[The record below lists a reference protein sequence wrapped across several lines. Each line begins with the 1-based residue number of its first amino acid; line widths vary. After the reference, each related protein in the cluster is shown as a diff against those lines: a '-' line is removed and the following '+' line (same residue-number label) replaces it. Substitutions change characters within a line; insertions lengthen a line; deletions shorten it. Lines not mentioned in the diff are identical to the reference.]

1 MDTVIRAQTR
11 IKDIKRITLKLP
23 RIRCSFPTLF
33 PPFFGVDRSKNLRT
47 NFPKLFPLSLS
58 LCLSSQQISFHSLC
72 RILHF
77 CDWEKSQRIEKR
89 FTYTRS
95 TCCWRE
101 ERKEGRKEG
110 SRDSIKIRLETGCGR
125 TTLILV
131 ELILK
136 INRIFVVPPMIL
148 LFSPGGREGGDGLL
162 DVTILAE

>member
-1 MDTVIRAQTR
+1 MLLSYFISAIFRSRSLEKSPNQLSQT
-11 IKDIKRITLKLP
+11 LP
-23 RIRCSFPTLF
+23 
-33 PPFFGVDRSKNLRT
+33 
-47 NFPKLFPLSLS
+47 SLS
-58 LCLSSQQISFHSLC
+58 LCLSSQQISFRSL
-72 RILHF
+72 RSEFFTSVI
-77 CDWEKSQRIEKR
+77 EKNSQRIGKR

-95 TCCWRE
+95 TCCWRALE

>member
-1 MDTVIRAQTR
+1 MLLSYLISAIFRSRSLEKPPNQTLSQ
-11 IKDIKRITLKLP
+11 TLP
-23 RIRCSFPTLF
+23 S
-33 PPFFGVDRSKNLRT
+33 
-47 NFPKLFPLSLS
+47 LSLS
-58 LCLSSQQISFHSLC
+58 LSLFAANIVSVSLQ

-95 TCCWRE
+95 TCCWWALE

>member
-1 MDTVIRAQTR
+1 MLLSYLISAIFRSRSLEKPPNQLSQT
-11 IKDIKRITLKLP
+11 LP
-23 RIRCSFPTLF
+23 S
-33 PPFFGVDRSKNLRT
+33 
-47 NFPKLFPLSLS
+47 LSLS
-58 LCLSSQQISFHSLC
+58 LSLFAANIVSFASQ

-95 TCCWRE
+95 TCCWRALE

>member
-1 MDTVIRAQTR
+1 MLLSYLISAIFRSRSLEKSPNQLSQT
-11 IKDIKRITLKLP
+11 LP
-23 RIRCSFPTLF
+23 S
-33 PPFFGVDRSKNLRT
+33 
-47 NFPKLFPLSLS
+47 LSLS
-58 LCLSSQQISFHSLC
+58 LSLFAANIVSFSLQ

>member
-47 NFPKLFPLSLS
+47 NFPKLFPLSLFVS
-58 LCLSSQQISFHSLC
+58 LRSKYRFSLFAANSSLLWLRKKPKNREEIYIHAFDL
-72 RILHF
+72 LLAG
-77 CDWEKSQRIEKR
+77 
-89 FTYTRS
+89 
-95 TCCWRE
+95 E

-136 INRIFVVPPMIL
+136 INRIFVVSPMIL